1 MCIYDRGW
9 GSYGCNSGSISSKK
23 LFVHA
28 KQSLVLTENVLITT
42 GSYLRRFAFLVQ
54 SAGTKFRGI
63 TILKYIWTD
72 KSGKITNDNSVNT

>member
-1 MCIYDRGW
+1 MTGDGGVTVVIQVVYLK
-9 GSYGCNSGSISSKK
+9 KK

-42 GSYLRRFAFLVQ
+42 GSYLRGFAFLVQ

-63 TILKYIWTD
+63 AIP
-72 KSGKITNDNSVNT
+72 